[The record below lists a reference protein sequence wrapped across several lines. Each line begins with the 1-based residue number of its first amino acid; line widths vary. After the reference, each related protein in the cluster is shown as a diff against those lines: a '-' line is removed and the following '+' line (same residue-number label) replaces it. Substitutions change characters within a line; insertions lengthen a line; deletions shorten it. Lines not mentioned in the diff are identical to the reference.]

1 MHTKLRSMP
10 IFNICLL
17 RPQCPFSEQDK
28 NDVSQ
33 FIKRLVGHIQYPMIQ
48 KKLPKCPKRII
59 ELIID
64 IVHFHQL
71 KHSQMSTRVVGRCSS

>member
-10 IFNICLL
+10 IVNICLL

-33 FIKRLVGHIQYPMIQ
+33 FIKRLVGHIQYSTIQ
-48 KKLPKCPKRII
+48 RKLPKCPKGII

-64 IVHFHQL
+64 INSGPPSVKTFQDVN
-71 KHSQMSTRVVGRCSS
+71 TCSRKVL